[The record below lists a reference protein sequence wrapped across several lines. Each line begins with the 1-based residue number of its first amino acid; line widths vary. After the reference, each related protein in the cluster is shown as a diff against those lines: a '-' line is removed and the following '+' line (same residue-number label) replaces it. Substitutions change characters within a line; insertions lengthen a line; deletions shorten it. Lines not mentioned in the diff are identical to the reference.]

1 MHFMNM
7 NMNIQNSNNFMV
19 FKYSHVAGTP
29 FLNMVIWC
37 VLRMYNDG
45 EVEGED
51 SRHDQGGLDPRDKV
65 VGEILL
71 P

>member
-1 MHFMNM
+1 M
-7 NMNIQNSNNFMV
+7 I
-19 FKYSHVAGTP
+19 FKYTQFAGTP
-29 FLNMVIWC
+29 FLNMVLWS

-45 EVEGED
+45 DVKGEN
-51 SRHDQGGLDPRDKV
+51 SRHDQEGLDPRDKL